1 MSSCLEVHVA
11 HAAVVLLLDFV
22 NEVSAWGGAED
33 ASCVYRYES
42 ESDRCEARRRGDRY
56 AQLYPAPSPAANL
69 TLAPTPTLTPTLTL
83 TLTRYAQL
91 YPAPS
96 PAAKEP
102 GRMLALGGAEASYLV
117 TLEDVFIALPDHNP
131 AQQCITRERGWAFCV
146 GVGGDVAIDGKQR
159 VLEDGGSGD
168 VTAALEVLLTLNP
181 NPNP

>member
-1 MSSCLEVHVA
+1 MGEVRPASVSSCLEVHVA

-22 NEVSAWGGAED
+22 NEVSAWGRAED

-56 AQLYPAPSPAANL
+56 AQLYPAPSPAAE
-69 TLAPTPTLTPTLTL
+69 
-83 TLTRYAQL
+83 
-91 YPAPS
+91 
-96 PAAKEP
+96 EP
-102 GRMLALGGAEASYLV
+102 GSMLALGGAEASYLV

-146 GVGGDVAIDGKQR
+146 GVGGDVAIDGKR
-159 VLEDGGSGD
+159 LAPEDGGSGD